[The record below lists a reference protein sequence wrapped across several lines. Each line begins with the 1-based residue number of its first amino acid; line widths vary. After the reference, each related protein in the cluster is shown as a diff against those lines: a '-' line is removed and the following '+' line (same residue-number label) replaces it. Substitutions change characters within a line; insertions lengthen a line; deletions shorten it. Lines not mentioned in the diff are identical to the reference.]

1 VYLLSTEE
9 DPISFRLL
17 YLSYDD
23 FRVGAA
29 VFSSDTW
36 DWQFLPW
43 VEVAPRTATNDGH
56 KYWLGRS
63 NQAGRI
69 MYWLFKNMKYVLT
82 LDTDTV
88 KFSVVQLPACLHGQR
103 IPWNLGSGEG
113 LSCVRIFGEIG

>member
-43 VEVAPRTATNDGH
+43 VEVAPRTATN
-56 KYWLGRS
+56 
-63 NQAGRI
+63 
-69 MYWLFKNMKYVLT
+69 MKYVLT